1 MTDEREFSALYER
14 TREDLWRYLR
24 GLSGDAQTADDLLQ
38 ETYLRFLQADTE
50 KLRDERELRSYLFRI
65 ATNLTRDHWR
75 KKKRGEAWEEETAPQ
90 VNAIESESPE
100 RSLHLRLDMKSL
112 FEHLSARQR
121 ALMWLAYVECAT
133 HQEIATALNIGERSV
148 KVLLHRTKQRLLKL
162 IQSVDEVD
170 TNSRSVQ

>member
-24 GLSGDAQTADDLLQ
+24 GLAGEAQTADDLLQ
-38 ETYLRFLQADTE
+38 ETYLRFLQADTD
-50 KLRDERELRSYLFRI
+50 KLREERELRSYLFRI

-75 KKKRGEAWEEETAPQ
+75 KKKRGDAWEEETAPYL
-90 VNAIESESPE
+90 NAVESESPE
-100 RSLHLRLDMKSL
+100 RSLHLHLDMKSL

-133 HQEIATALNIGERSV
+133 HQEISAALNIGERSV

-162 IQSVDEVD
+162 LQSAGEYDEHSKD
-170 TNSRSVQ
+170 RL